1 MAGTNHL
8 YYGDNLDILRQHIGD
23 ETADLIYLD
32 PPFNSNRDFNIIFQE
47 QDVSGKHAQVQAF
60 EDTWHWDQESARMY
74 HQMVK
79 QGGDVA
85 DTLVAFQKAIGNN
98 DMLAYLAMMA
108 PRLKELHRV
117 LKDTGT
123 LWLHCDPTASHYL
136 KLLLDSVFGPEQF
149 LNEIVWKRSSAHS
162 DASQGMKRCG
172 RIHDII
178 FLYSKSDEYKW
189 NTVHTPYSEEYLEQE
204 YNSKDD
210 RGYYKETDLTA
221 NKPGGDVEY
230 EWPVKR
236 KKSGDS
242 GWEADLEEEYKNP
255 KPGWEYKQ
263 KGPYSGRYWAYSK
276 ENMKE
281 FAKDNKLHYR
291 RTGMP
296 RLKQYADEMPGVPL
310 QDIWTDISPESGEKD
325 LGYPTQKPEEL
336 LERVIK
342 SGTDEDDIVLDPFCG
357 CGTTISVAERLNRQ
371 WIGIDITH
379 LAVSLMKHRLET
391 GFAHNVEYEVTGEP
405 VNVAGAKKLAEQD
418 RFQFEWWA
426 LGLVGARPIEEEK
439 GPDKGVDG
447 QLYFFPDRTEAGEPE
462 EILFSVKSGNTGP
475 SDVRD
480 LGGTVQREGAAM
492 GVFITLQ
499 EPTDKME
506 QEAASHGRYDSA
518 ELGGQSYPKIQIIT
532 VRELLEGK
540 TLDAPVYVREGGNI
554 TLRPHTAPQEQ
565 KESESNLSQSELF
578 DH

>member
-1 MAGTNHL
+1 
-8 YYGDNLDILRQHIGD
+8 
-23 ETADLIYLD
+23 
-32 PPFNSNRDFNIIFQE
+32 
-47 QDVSGKHAQVQAF
+47 VSGKHAQVQAF

-74 HQMVK
+74 HQVVK
-79 QGGDVA
+79 EGGDVA
-85 DTLVAFQKAIGNN
+85 DTLIAFQKAIGNN

-136 KLLLDSVFGPEQF
+136 KLLLDSVFDPENM
-149 LNEIVWKRSSAHS
+149 LNEVVWKRSSAHS
-162 DASQGMKRCG
+162 DTKQGMDRCG

-178 FLYSKSDEYKW
+178 LVYKKGEDHKWNPVYTDYDDEYIENKYRK
-189 NTVHTPYSEEYLEQE
+189 TDEDGRHF
-204 YNSKDD
+204 KD
-210 RGYYKETDLTA
+210 TDLTA
-221 NKPGGDVEY
+221 AKPGGDTEY
-230 EWPVKR
+230 AWRIKS
-236 KKSGDS
+236 KSGND
-242 GWEADLEEEYKNP
+242 WQADLDDEFEDP
-255 KPGWEYKQ
+255 KAHWEYK
-263 KGPYSGRYWAYSK
+263 GVEPPSGRFWAYSK
-276 ENMKE
+276 ENMIEFEKE
-281 FAKDNKLHYR
+281 DKIYYT
-291 RTGMP
+291 RTGTP
-296 RLKQYADEMPGVPL
+296 RLKQYADEMEGVPI
-310 QDIWTDISPESGEKD
+310 QDIWTDIPPINSQAAER
-325 LGYPTQKPEEL
+325 LGYPTQKPEDL
-336 LERVIK
+336 LERILK
-342 SGTDEDDIVLDPFCG
+342 AGTDEEDVVLDPFCG
-357 CGTTISVAERLNRQ
+357 CGTTVSVAERLDRN
-371 WIGIDITH
+371 WVGIDITH
-379 LAVSLMKHRLET
+379 LAISLIKHRLQTAYEDDI
-391 GFAHNVEYEVTGEP
+391 EYEVTGEP
-405 VNVAGAKKLAEQD
+405 VNIAGAKQLAEQD

-426 LGLVGARPIEEEK
+426 LGLVGARPMEEEK
-439 GPDKGVDG
+439 GPDKGIDG
-447 QLYFFPDRTEAGEPE
+447 QLYFFPDRSEAGEPE

-540 TLDAPVYVREGGNI
+540 TLDAPVYVHEGGNI

-565 KESESNLSQSELF
+565 KESESDLSQSELF